1 MELAV
6 SNLSIFFLRGR
17 WGRRS
22 NSREE
27 GSTECYKFFSVI
39 SQMADHQ
46 NPILGDCEK
55 IEGPCPFSQIG
66 CSKKEVRLK
75 QLKED
80 FG

>member
-6 SNLSIFFLRGR
+6 SNLSICFFAGNGLEDQTLGKKAQLNVT
-17 WGRRS
+17 S
-22 NSREE
+22 I
-27 GSTECYKFFSVI
+27 FFI

-75 QLKED
+75 HLKDD

>member
-1 MELAV
+1 MLQV
-6 SNLSIFFLRGR
+6 FF
-17 WGRRS
+17 
-22 NSREE
+22 
-27 GSTECYKFFSVI
+27 VV

-75 QLKED
+75 YLKDD